1 MQLEKKETFING
13 AKWNLPFIVFRHPY
27 PPTSQ
32 ETGETLEQT
41 KTPFCKMLQN
51 EDEADGGG
59 FVPTPKREEI
69 QDSSEDYDKK
79 VIF

>member
-1 MQLEKKETFING
+1 
-13 AKWNLPFIVFRHPY
+13 
-27 PPTSQ
+27 
-32 ETGETLEQT
+32 
-41 KTPFCKMLQN
+41 MLQN